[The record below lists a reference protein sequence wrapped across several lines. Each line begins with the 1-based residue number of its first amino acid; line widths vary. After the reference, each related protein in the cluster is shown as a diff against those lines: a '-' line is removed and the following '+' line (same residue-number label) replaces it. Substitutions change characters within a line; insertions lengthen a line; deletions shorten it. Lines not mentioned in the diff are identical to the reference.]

1 MRRNRI
7 QKNYIILGLSVIVL
21 IMAVGYAAFSSQ
33 LKISGTSSVTSS
45 WDVEITNIESTN
57 VIGSAT
63 NGSAP
68 TYTKTTATFNTNL
81 VSPGDSITY
90 DVTVENKG
98 SIDAT
103 LKTITKTD
111 TNNSA
116 ILFETSGIK
125 EGDSLLVGAKAHM
138 LVKVTYNQAIASQPK
153 NLTSALKVTLDYVQ
167 KSSSTVTPSTSL
179 AADKLKENVVTTG
192 DGLYADTTEAGRYIY
207 RGGNPNNYIELGDDM
222 YRIISVESDNT
233 LKVIKN
239 GSIGT
244 KAFDEA
250 NARNSTTSTD
260 YCTSTDGCNVWGSKT
275 TMLDTNGKNVT
286 QMRGKDDGTL
296 YNLPEK
302 EATLNTYLNNDWYNS
317 LRSNVKNLIVSH
329 MFNVGVTSEAET
341 NLSNTIS
348 QEKAYKWKGKVG
360 LMNLSDYVKAST
372 NSACDSVKAYSS
384 ISSGCNNSA
393 NHNWIYGGPAARDY
407 SWTIVPKSSVSKSSY
422 VFLVSFFDGGVSLD
436 YACGSSDA
444 VSTTSGVAPVL
455 YLSSNISLG
464 RDGTSDN
471 PYTVE

>member
-1 MRRNRI
+1 MRMNRT

-138 LVKVTYNQAIASQPK
+138 FVKVTYNQTITSQPK
-153 NLTSALKVTLDYVQ
+153 NLTSTLKVTLDYVQ

-207 RGGNPNNYIELGDDM
+207 RGGNPNNYIKLGSDM

-239 GSIGT
+239 GSIGD
-244 KAFDEA
+244 KAFDEGR
-250 NARNSTTSTD
+250 ARHSTSSTD
-260 YCTSTDGCNVWGSKT
+260 YCTSTNGCNVWGSKT
-275 TMLDTNGKNVT
+275 TMFDTNGNNVT
-286 QMRGKDDGTL
+286 QMPREVGGTL

-317 LRSNVKNLIVSH
+317 LSSNVKKLIVSH
-329 MFNVGVTSEAET
+329 MFNVGVTKYHET
-341 NLSNTIS
+341 SLLNTIS

-360 LMNLSDYVKAST
+360 LMNPSDYVKAST
-372 NSACDSVKAYSS
+372 NSVCDSEDAYFSNKS
-384 ISSGCNNSA
+384 CYHNSA
-393 NHNWIYGGPAARDY
+393 THNWIYAGPVAKRY
-407 SWTIVPKSSVSKSSY
+407 SWIISPSSY
-422 VFLVSFFDGGVSLD
+422 SAIQVFLVSSDGNLYNYNAS
-436 YACGSSDA
+436 ASSGSGA
-444 VSTTSGVAPVL
+444 APVL

-464 RDGTSDN
+464 GEGTSDN

>member
-1 MRRNRI
+1 MRMNRT

-153 NLTSALKVTLDYVQ
+153 NLTSTLKVTLDYVQ

-192 DGLYADTTEAGRYIY
+192 DGLYADTTEEGRYIY
-207 RGGNPNNYIELGDDM
+207 RGANPNNYITLGSDM

-233 LKVIKN
+233 IKVIYN
-239 GSIGT
+239 GIIES
-244 KAFDEA
+244 KAFD
-250 NARNSTTSTD
+250 SPD
-260 YCTSTDGCNVWGSKT
+260 YRDNDAGGTYCAQAEGSGCNAWAKSDNFV
-275 TMLDTNGKNVT
+275 NGDFSGTVL
-286 QMRGKDDGTL
+286 KDA
-296 YNLPEK
+296 E
-302 EATLNTYLNNDWYNS
+302 LNTYLNNDWYNT
-317 LRSNVKNLIVSH
+317 LNYGNLITSH
-329 MFNVGVTSEAET
+329 TWNVGPANYEEINLQTSVNE
-341 NLSNTIS
+341 
-348 QEKAYKWKGKVG
+348 EKKYTWSGKIG
-360 LMNLSDYVKAST
+360 LMNVTDYVKAST
-372 NSACDSVKAYSS
+372 NSACDSVNAYNTSS
-384 ISSGCNNSA
+384 CYNNIEA
-393 NHNWIYGGPAARDY
+393 HNWIYKNIAVDDNCLWTLTPGVGSPGIVFDVPRGEGALGYNLPA
-407 SWTIVPKSSVSKSSY
+407 
-422 VFLVSFFDGGVSLD
+422 
-436 YACGSSDA
+436 DA
-444 VSTTSGVAPVL
+444 GGVAPVF
-455 YLSSNISLG
+455 YLSSDISLEG
-464 RDGTSDN
+464 DGTSN
-471 PYTVE
+471 SPYTVE

>member
-1 MRRNRI
+1 MRMNRT

-138 LVKVTYNQAIASQPK
+138 FVKVTYNQTITSQPK
-153 NLTSALKVTLDYVQ
+153 NLTSTLKVTLDYVQ
-167 KSSSTVTPSTSL
+167 KTSSTVTPSTSL
-179 AADKLKENVVTTG
+179 AADKLKKNVVTTG
-192 DGLYADTTEAGRYIY
+192 DGLYADTTEAGKYIY
-207 RGGNPNNYIELGDDM
+207 RGANPNNYIKLGSDM

-239 GSIGT
+239 GSIGY

-250 NARNSTTSTD
+250 NARYSTTSTD
-260 YCTSTDGCNVWGSKT
+260 YCNSSIGCKVWGSKT
-275 TMLDTNGKNVT
+275 TMLDTNGNNVT
-286 QMRGKDDGTL
+286 QMPSVVGGTL
-296 YNLPEK
+296 YNLPDK
-302 EATLNTYLNNDWYNS
+302 EASLNTYLNNDWYNS
-317 LRSNVKNLIVSH
+317 LSSNVQNIVVSH
-329 MFNVGVTSEAET
+329 MFNVGVAKNDET
-341 NLSNTIS
+341 NLSNTIT
-348 QEKAYKWKGKVG
+348 QEAAYKWKGKVG
-360 LMNLSDYVKAST
+360 LMNPSDYVKAST
-372 NSACDSVKAYSS
+372 NSACDSVNAYRRNSS
-384 ISSGCNNSA
+384 CFNKSA
-393 NHNWIYGGPAARDY
+393 THNWIFAGPAAKSY
-407 SWTIVPKSSVSKSSY
+407 SWTIAPYSNYSGVDF
-422 VFLVSFFDGGVSLD
+422 VFLVLSNGTMID
-436 YACGSSDA
+436 YSASN
-444 VSTTSGVAPVL
+444 STSAAPVL
-455 YLSSNISLG
+455 YLSSDISLEG
-464 RDGTSDN
+464 DGTSN
-471 PYTVE
+471 SPYTVG

>member
-1 MRRNRI
+1 MRMNRT

-138 LVKVTYNQAIASQPK
+138 FVKVTYNQTITSQPK
-153 NLTSALKVTLDYVQ
+153 NLTSTLKVTLDYVQ

-179 AADKLKENVVTTG
+179 AADKLKKNVVTTG

-207 RGGNPNNYIELGDDM
+207 RGANPNNYIKLGSDM

-239 GSIGT
+239 GSIGYKVFD
-244 KAFDEA
+244 KAK
-250 NARNSTTSTD
+250 ARYSTTSTD
-260 YCTSTDGCNVWGSKT
+260 YCISEYGCKVWGSKT

-286 QMRGKDDGTL
+286 QMPREVNGTL
-296 YNLPEK
+296 YNLPDK

-317 LRSNVKNLIVSH
+317 LSNNVQNLIVTH
-329 MFNVGVTSEAET
+329 MFNVGATKYAET
-341 NLSNTIS
+341 SLLNTIS

-372 NSACDSVKAYSS
+372 NSACDSVNAYNSNKS
-384 ISSGCNNSA
+384 CYNNSA
-393 NHNWIYGGPAARDY
+393 THNWIFAGPAAKSW
-407 SWTIVPKSSVSKSSY
+407 SWTIAPYSRSFAY
-422 VFLVSFFDGGVSLD
+422 DVFAV
-436 YACGSSDA
+436 SSDGHLGYYGA
-444 VSTTSGVAPVL
+444 SGGTSAAPVL
-455 YLSSNISLG
+455 YLSSDISLEG
-464 RDGTSDN
+464 DGTSN
-471 PYTVE
+471 SPYTVG

>member
-1 MRRNRI
+1 MRMNRT

-45 WDVEITNIESTN
+45 WDVEITNIESAN

-63 NGSAP
+63 NGSTP

-98 SIDAT
+98 SVDAT
-103 LKTITKTD
+103 LNTVTKTD

-138 LVKVTYNQAIASQPK
+138 FVKVTYNQAIASQPK
-153 NLTSALKVTLDYVQ
+153 NLTSTLKVTLDYVQ
-167 KSSSTVTPSTSL
+167 KSSSAVTPSTSL

-192 DGLYADTTEAGRYIY
+192 DGLYVDSTETGRYVY
-207 RGGNPNNYIELGDDM
+207 RGANPNNYIKLGSDM

-233 LKVIKN
+233 LKVI

-244 KAFDEA
+244 KAFDEEK
-250 NARNSTTSTD
+250 ARYSTTSTD
-260 YCTSTDGCNVWGSKT
+260 YCASKYGCKVWGSKT

-286 QMRGKDDGTL
+286 QMPREVGGTL

-317 LRSNVKNLIVSH
+317 LRSSVKNLIVSH
-329 MFNVGVTSEAET
+329 MFNVGVTKFSETSLA
-341 NLSNTIS
+341 NTIT
-348 QEKAYKWKGKVG
+348 QEQTYKWLGKVG
-360 LMNLSDYVKAST
+360 LMNVSDYIKANNNVDSCGTYSLNQSNYSICKTTNWIVASLGST
-372 NSACDSVKAYSS
+372 SS
-384 ISSGCNNSA
+384 I
-393 NHNWIYGGPAARDY
+393 
-407 SWTIVPKSSVSKSSY
+407 WTIAPCSDSYAFSVF
-422 VFLVSFFDGGVSLD
+422 FLGNDGYLSNDSIADVSIG
-436 YACGSSDA
+436 A
-444 VSTTSGVAPVL
+444 APVF
-455 YLSSNISLG
+455 YLSSDISLEG
-464 RDGTSDN
+464 DGTSSN
-471 PYTVE
+471 PYTIN

>member
-1 MRRNRI
+1 
-7 QKNYIILGLSVIVL
+7 
-21 IMAVGYAAFSSQ
+21 MAVGYAAFSSQ
-33 LKISGTSSVTSS
+33 FKISGTSSVTSS

-138 LVKVTYNQAIASQPK
+138 FVKVTYNQTITSQPK
-153 NLTSALKVTLDYVQ
+153 NLTSTLKVTLDYVQ
-167 KSSSTVTPSTSL
+167 KTSSTVTPSTSL
-179 AADKLKENVVTTG
+179 AADKLKKNVVTTG
-192 DGLYADTTEAGRYIY
+192 DGLYADTTEAGKYIY
-207 RGGNPNNYIELGDDM
+207 RGANPNNYIKLGSDM

-239 GSIGT
+239 GSIGY

-250 NARNSTTSTD
+250 NARYSTTSTD
-260 YCTSTDGCNVWGSKT
+260 YCNSSIGCKVWGSKT
-275 TMLDTNGKNVT
+275 TMLDTNGNNVT
-286 QMRGKDDGTL
+286 QMPSVVGGTL
-296 YNLPEK
+296 YNLPDK
-302 EATLNTYLNNDWYNS
+302 EASLNTYLNNDWYNS
-317 LRSNVKNLIVSH
+317 LSSNVQNIVVSH
-329 MFNVGVTSEAET
+329 MFNVGVAKNDET
-341 NLSNTIS
+341 NLSNTIT
-348 QEKAYKWKGKVG
+348 QEAAYKWKGKVG
-360 LMNLSDYVKAST
+360 LMNPSDYVKAST
-372 NSACDSVKAYSS
+372 NSACDSVNAYRRNSS
-384 ISSGCNNSA
+384 CFNKSA
-393 NHNWIYGGPAARDY
+393 THNWIFAGPAAKSY
-407 SWTIVPKSSVSKSSY
+407 SWTIAPYSNYSGVDF
-422 VFLVSFFDGGVSLD
+422 VFLVLSNGTMID
-436 YACGSSDA
+436 YSASN
-444 VSTTSGVAPVL
+444 STSAAPVL
-455 YLSSNISLG
+455 YLSSDISLEG
-464 RDGTSDN
+464 DGTSN
-471 PYTVE
+471 SPYTVG